1 MRSGWASAAGTCL
14 DSHWDIE
21 MSTTKKLLG
30 LAVALRLERQ
40 SKLPAEVK
48 SQIVEL
54 IRAYTSKFV

>member
-1 MRSGWASAAGTCL
+1 
-14 DSHWDIE
+14 